1 MPTAENNLFQPCVE
15 VINNDG
21 GEYGNNQTEKVHLI
35 RKDDETNDGCWE
47 LPVFESDDPEEELEK
62 KPKEKKKTS
71 NTGTFLHL
79 IKGNIGTGILA
90 MPMAISNFGL
100 MAGIIGIIVLGI
112 ICIYCMQ
119 LLIFSNKIAVVKKK
133 EHMRQETQSQSVAE
147 SGYSTIGISS
157 TNEPDESAGDYG
169 SGTSSDGAST
179 SHQVTQQSEVPSN
192 SENKKLETDITLDY
206 ANTAYEA
213 FKYGPRI
220 FQPLAPFMK
229 GLVNALLVATQFGF
243 CCVYFL
249 FVGQS
254 LHEVSLNMKV
264 FTTFN
269 TKTIMAIILPFMVV
283 LNFIPN
289 LDTLTSVS
297 TTAIGLQVVGLLMML
312 MYFVNG
318 TFSDNFIPYIAPFT
332 KWPLFFGTA
341 LFSFE
346 GIGVVLPLENEMK
359 RKRSFKTIVYL
370 GMTVVVCLYLLIGI
384 CGYLKYGMDVKPS
397 ITFNLPVGCFSEV
410 IRLLFALA
418 IFLSY
423 PLQMYVAFTFTLPYL
438 KSKLIC
444 SSCNRWGG
452 LVIEGIIRT
461 IIVSFTCALAIGVPM
476 LDLVISFIGSFASSG
491 LAIIIPAFIHAVTI
505 SKYRIRYKKLLIG
518 IDICLSIFGVFG
530 LIVGSITSISEM
542 IHKNST
548 EVALSLASYNELM
561 YSEMPGAISILNSKN
576 GSCCTLYH

>member
-1 MPTAENNLFQPCVE
+1 MAVAANLKSRNSKRSGFLCIAAIAKSIITHQV
-15 VINNDG
+15 
-21 GEYGNNQTEKVHLI
+21 GNPDFLCLDLATSVLMMVGKNQTEKTHLI
-35 RKDDETNDGCWE
+35 REDDETNYGCWE
-47 LPVFESDDPEEELEK
+47 LPDFESVDPEEELEK

-71 NTGTFLHL
+71 
-79 IKGNIGTGILA
+79 
-90 MPMAISNFGL
+90 
-100 MAGIIGIIVLGI
+100 
-112 ICIYCMQ
+112 
-119 LLIFSNKIAVVKKK
+119 KK
-133 EHMRQETQSQSVAE
+133 ERMQQKAQSQSVAE

-157 TNEPDESAGDYG
+157 TNDSYEPTRVHGP
-169 SGTSSDGAST
+169 GTSSDGAS
-179 SHQVTQQSEVPSN
+179 SSYEIAQQV
-192 SENKKLETDITLDY
+192 LI
-206 ANTAYEA
+206 
-213 FKYGPRI
+213 
-220 FQPLAPFMK
+220 
-229 GLVNALLVATQFGF
+229 NALLVATQFGF

-264 FTTFN
+264 FTTLDA
-269 TKTIMAIILPFMVV
+269 KTITAIILPFMVF

-289 LDTLTSVS
+289 LDSLTSIS

-312 MYFVNG
+312 MYFFDG
-318 TFSDNFIPYIAPFT
+318 PFSDNFIPYISPFT

-359 RKRSFKTIVYL
+359 RKRSFKTIVNS

-384 CGYLKYGMDVKPS
+384 CGYLKYGVDVRPS

-452 LVIEGIIRT
+452 LIIEGIIRI
-461 IIVSFTCALAIGVPM
+461 IIVSLTCALAIGIPM
-476 LDLVISFIGSFASSG
+476 LDLVIAFIGSFASSG

-518 IDICLSIFGVFG
+518 IDIFLSIFGVFG

-542 IHKNST
+542 THKNTT

>member
-1 MPTAENNLFQPCVE
+1 M
-15 VINNDG
+15 G
-21 GEYGNNQTEKVHLI
+21 KNQTEKTHLI
-35 RKDDETNDGCWE
+35 RRDVETNYGCWE
-47 LPVFESDDPEEELEK
+47 LPDFESDDPEEVEK

-71 NTGTFLHL
+71 NTGTFLHI

-119 LLIFSNKIAVVKKK
+119 LLIFSNKIVVAEKK
-133 EHMRQETQSQSVAE
+133 ERMQQKAQSQSVAE

-157 TNEPDESAGDYG
+157 TK
-169 SGTSSDGAST
+169 
-179 SHQVTQQSEVPSN
+179 SEVPSN
-192 SENKKLETDITLDY
+192 SENKELETDISLDY

-213 FKYGPRI
+213 FKYGPQI
-220 FQPLAPFMK
+220 FQPMASFMK
-229 GLVNALLVATQFGF
+229 GLINALLVATQFGF

-264 FTTFN
+264 FTTLDA
-269 TKTIMAIILPFMVV
+269 KTITAIILPFMVF

-289 LDTLTSVS
+289 LDSLTSVS

-312 MYFVNG
+312 MYFFNG
-318 TFSDNFIPYIAPFT
+318 PFSDNFIPYITPFT

-359 RKRSFKTIVYL
+359 KKRSFKTIVNS

-384 CGYLKYGMDVKPS
+384 CGYLKYGMNVRPS

-423 PLQMYVAFTFTLPYL
+423 PLQIF
-438 KSKLIC
+438 
-444 SSCNRWGG
+444 
-452 LVIEGIIRT
+452 
-461 IIVSFTCALAIGVPM
+461 
-476 LDLVISFIGSFASSG
+476 
-491 LAIIIPAFIHAVTI
+491 IIIPAFIHAVTI
-505 SKYRIRYKKLLIG
+505 SKYRIRCKKLLIG
-518 IDICLSIFGVFG
+518 IDIFLSIFGVFG

-542 IHKNST
+542 IHRNTT